1 MEDDLPSTCASTIN
15 NGVAMFKHCLPALF
29 LLAFPLAAS
38 AAQEAPLPQLASP
51 ARAVLSPSLATLF
64 VHGSI
69 PVEMIGGAPSIRIL
83 LPANAA
89 DLQIKLEGAQILRM
103 TQRAVIGA
111 PDGGLS
117 RERAR
122 MEKEIAEL
130 EGRSKAILARI
141 EYGAEDISRGIDI
154 QALHVENAGI
164 KKQIKTLQETLKAYP
179 ESMERRTLVT
189 AALAEAAGVKKQASS
204 LQGSTVQPGASIEAE
219 YSYKIPDC
227 SWRPEYNIACSPQDD
242 GKGTIRVRLEAV
254 VQQSSCFDW
263 DGTVIQLVTTGTGS
277 GVRPPSL
284 RSWNIGQE
292 ASQVRERR
300 RSMEDGA
307 AASGAM
313 MAAVP
318 VMERNAEPKKPAVAD
333 LSGAFASWIP
343 AMRGLAQGESRIL
356 LHSAEWKEDIVW
368 KVRPLNSDA
377 RVFLCAEHELETG
390 VAWPAGPS
398 RLSLDGAA
406 IGTDTFSP
414 RKGKV
419 ALSFGHDPRVQL
431 LARTEPRKSGT
442 QGFIGKDKIWEWAWQ
457 YTVRNDRET
466 PVRVE
471 VERPLPRSVNK
482 DVKVEYTSAPAA
494 REGKSELVW
503 ELDVPPHQSAVIEH
517 GVKVTAPE
525 KLSII
530 TPVAP

>member
-1 MEDDLPSTCASTIN
+1 ML
-15 NGVAMFKHCLPALF
+15 KHCLSALF
-29 LLAFPLAAS
+29 LMALPLAAN
-38 AAQEAPLPQLASP
+38 AASPETLPPLASP

-64 VHGSI
+64 VRASI
-69 PVEMIGGAPSIRIL
+69 PVEMIDGSPCIRIL

-89 DLQIKLEGAQILRM
+89 DLQISLDGARILRM
-103 TQRAVIGA
+103 SRRAVIGA

-117 RERAR
+117 RERTR

-154 QALHVENAGI
+154 QALYVENASI
-164 KKQIKTLQETLKAYP
+164 KKQIKTLQDMLKAYP
-179 ESMERRTLVT
+179 ESSERRTLVT
-189 AALAEAAGVKKQASS
+189 AALSE
-204 LQGSTVQPGASIEAE
+204 QPGSSVDAE

-227 SWRPEYNIACSPQDD
+227 SWRPEYNIACSPQKD
-242 GKGTIRVRLEAV
+242 GKGTISVRLEALV
-254 VQQSSCFDW
+254 EQSSCFDW
-263 DGTVIQLVTTGTGS
+263 NGTEIQLVTTGTGS
-277 GVRPPSL
+277 SVRPPSL

-292 ASQVRERR
+292 AAQVRERSR
-300 RSMEDGA
+300 ALEDGA
-307 AASGAM
+307 VGAM
-313 MAAVP
+313 MAAAP
-318 VMERNAEPKKPAVAD
+318 MMERKNAPVKPAVAD

-343 AMRGLAQGESRIL
+343 AMKGLAQGESRIL

-377 RVFLCAEHELETG
+377 RVFLCAEHELETD

-414 RKGKV
+414 RKGRV

-466 PVRVE
+466 PVRVQ

-482 DVKVEYTSAPAA
+482 DVKVEYTSAPPA
-494 REGKSELVW
+494 REGKAELVW
-503 ELDVPPHQSAVIEH
+503 EMEVPPHQSAVIGH

-525 KLSII
+525 KLPIL